1 MWLPLYG
8 PLTSRLRDHEGA
20 RHAVFSPGRPT
31 GRPRDPARP
40 PVTRTAARSGRAC
53 FQYGLDAPGPLVA
66 SGVAG
71 IVAIAVGFTAV
82 RRALWPGVVLV
93 AYAGGH
99 LWGSTIGKVRAARRL
114 LGAIP
119 WRGDEVV
126 LDVGCGHGLFLVET
140 ARHLTTGTAVGI
152 DVWSQKDQWRNSP
165 AAAIE
170 NVRRA
175 RVIGRA
181 HVHDADARH
190 LPFPDATFDV
200 VVSSL
205 VIHNIP
211 GRDDRARA
219 LQEIVRVLKPNGHVL
234 IVDLAHTA
242 HYAQQLRAAGL
253 ADVRRSMPMPQFFLT
268 ARAVTAICREA
279 PRTRPQ
285 L

>member
-1 MWLPLYG
+1 MRRRVTRG
-8 PLTSRLRDHEGA
+8 PRLGGLR
-20 RHAVFSPGRPT
+20 GRPC
-31 GRPRDPARP
+31 DPARP
-40 PVTRTAARSGRAC
+40 PVTRTFAPSGRDR

-66 SGVAG
+66 SGVVG
-71 IVAIAVGFTAV
+71 IVAVAVGLTVV
-82 RRALWPGVVLV
+82 RRALWPGLVLV

-119 WRGDEVV
+119 WRGDELV
-126 LDVGCGHGLFLVET
+126 LDVGCGHGLFLVEA

-152 DVWSQKDQWRNSP
+152 DVWSQKDQWHNRP

-170 NVRRA
+170 NARRA
-175 RVIGRA
+175 GVIGRV

-211 GRDDRARA
+211 GREDRALA
-219 LQEIVRVLKPNGHVL
+219 LQEIVRVLKPNGHVV

-242 HYAQQLRAAGL
+242 HYAHQLRAAGL
-253 ADVRRSMPMPQFFLT
+253 VDVRRSMPMPQFFLT
-268 ARAVTAICREA
+268 ARSVTAIRREA
-279 PRTRPQ
+279 SRTRRQ